1 MPYALREALSAFRRT
16 PLLVALSVIAIAFAL
31 FVIGLFGLTAF
42 NIRRAIEKV
51 EEKVEIVAYL
61 TDATSEAQ
69 VTAAQQEVQALPQV
83 AAVRYVTKTEA
94 LATAM
99 AEMDEFKD
107 VFSDLENNPLPASLE
122 VSLKAGNRSP
132 AEVDR
137 IAKRIQAYPFVE
149 DVRYGRDW
157 LNTIFLLRRIA
168 AGVAMVIGG
177 AFAVVAAI
185 VIATAV
191 RITVFARREEI
202 SIMRLV
208 GATDGFVQR
217 PFLLE
222 GLASG
227 LLGGILAAVLTW
239 TTYKLL
245 GSTMFSVEWLPS
257 EWIVLTVLAGT
268 AFGLLSSLIAVR
280 RHLAQV

>member
-99 AEMDEFKD
+99 AEMDELKD
-107 VFSDLENNPLPASLE
+107 VLSDLENNPLPASLE
-122 VSLKAGNRSP
+122 VSLKPGNRSP

-137 IAKRIQAYPFVE
+137 IAKRIQAYPYVE

-239 TTYKLL
+239 ATYKLL

>member
-1 MPYALREALSAFRRT
+1 MPYALREALAAFRRT
-16 PLLVALSVIAIAFAL
+16 PLLAALSIVAIAFAL

-61 TDATSEAQ
+61 ADAATPAQ
-69 VTAAQQEVQALPQV
+69 LEAAQQEVRAMPEV
-83 AAVRYVTKTEA
+83 AELRYVTKTEA

-99 AEMDEFKD
+99 AEMEEFRE
-107 VFSDLENNPLPASLE
+107 VFSDLDTNPLPASLE
-122 VSLKAGNRSP
+122 VRLKPGNRSP
-132 AEVDR
+132 AAVERV
-137 IAKRIQAYPFVE
+137 AKRVQAYPFVE

-157 LNTIFLLRRIA
+157 LNTIYTLRRIA

-177 AFAVVAAI
+177 AFALVAAI

-208 GATDGFVQR
+208 GATDSFVQR

-222 GLASG
+222 GLVSG
-227 LLGGILAAVLTW
+227 LLGGLAAAALTYG
-239 TTYKLL
+239 TYRVL
-245 GSTMFSVEWLPS
+245 GSTMFRVEWVPG

-280 RHLAQV
+280 RHLEQV